1 MDRKLLEKYVLS
13 ETEKERKNAIAK
25 LKEKNYWNV

>member
-13 ETEKERKNAIAK
+13 ETEKQRKKAILEIEK
-25 LKEKNYWNV
+25 KNYWNV